1 MVNHIVKSEESE
13 ELLKKLTELHRDLT
27 AIEKLLQEKGYSP
40 DAVSRAGFDYA
51 KICWDNC
58 EFYHNEHFEELR
70 YSESKLIP
78 DSYSA
83 NMLKVFKL
91 LLKYGL
97 DPNAV
102 CEDKGESDTILS
114 CVEYVFNEY
123 VAADTLA
130 LLIEHGGD
138 PFNNV
143 SDESLFDAVDFDV
156 IFGALNMEDRS
167 IYDSMVHCW
176 FVLLGYSDKSG
187 KNKDLLTAFGE
198 RQCDCSLENF
208 KISDLRQHRN
218 YTFGISN
225 VPSRGENWSLHIF
238 DKRTRWEVA
247 RF

>member
-1 MVNHIVKSEESE
+1 MAYPIARSEESE
-13 ELLKKLTELHRDLT
+13 ELLKKLTELHRDPT

-51 KICWDNC
+51 RTCWENC
-58 EFYHNEHFEELR
+58 EYYHNKHFEELR
-70 YSESKLIP
+70 YSESKPVP

-83 NMLKVFKL
+83 NMLQVFKL

-102 CEDKGESDTILS
+102 CEDKCGSDTVLS
-114 CVEYVFNEY
+114 CVEYIFNEY

-138 PFNNV
+138 PYKNV
-143 SDESLFDAVDFDV
+143 SDESLFEEVNFDV
-156 IFGALNMEDRS
+156 FFGAFNMEDRS
-167 IYDSMVHCW
+167 IYDSIVHCW
-176 FVLLGYSDKSG
+176 FVLLGYSDKAGNS
-187 KNKDLLTAFGE
+187 KDLLTAFGK
-198 RQCDCSLENF
+198 RQCDCDLEDF
-208 KISDLRQHRN
+208 RISDLRQHRN

-225 VPSRGENWSLHIF
+225 VPGRGENWSLHIF

>member
-1 MVNHIVKSEESE
+1 MAYPIARSEESE
-13 ELLKKLTELHRDLT
+13 ELLKKLTELHRDPT

-51 KICWDNC
+51 RTCWENC
-58 EFYHNEHFEELR
+58 EYYHNKHFEELR
-70 YSESKLIP
+70 YSESKPVP

-83 NMLKVFKL
+83 NMLQVFKL

-102 CEDKGESDTILS
+102 CEDKCGSDTVLS
-114 CVEYVFNEY
+114 CVEYVSNEY

-138 PFNNV
+138 PYKNV
-143 SDESLFDAVDFDV
+143 SDESLFEEVNFDV
-156 IFGALNMEDRS
+156 FFGAFNMEDRS
-167 IYDSMVHCW
+167 IYDSIVHCW
-176 FVLLGYSDKSG
+176 FVLLGYSDKAGNS
-187 KNKDLLTAFGE
+187 KDLLTAFGK
-198 RQCDCSLENF
+198 RQCDCDLENF
-208 KISDLRQHRN
+208 RISDLRQHRN

-225 VPSRGENWSLHIF
+225 VPGRGENWSLHIF

>member
-1 MVNHIVKSEESE
+1 MAYHIARSEESE
-13 ELLKKLTELHRDLT
+13 ELLKKLTELHRDPT

-51 KICWDNC
+51 RTCWDNC
-58 EFYHNEHFEELR
+58 EYYHNKHFEELR
-70 YSESKLIP
+70 YSESKPVP

-83 NMLKVFKL
+83 NMLQVFKL

-102 CEDKGESDTILS
+102 CEDKCGSDTVLS
-114 CVEYVFNEY
+114 CVEYVSNEY

-138 PFNNV
+138 PYKNV
-143 SDESLFDAVDFDV
+143 SDESLFEEVNFDV
-156 IFGALNMEDRS
+156 FFGAFNMEDRS
-167 IYDSMVHCW
+167 IYDSIVHCW
-176 FVLLGYSDKSG
+176 FVLLGYSDKAGNS
-187 KNKDLLTAFGE
+187 KDLLTAFGK
-198 RQCDCSLENF
+198 RQCDCDLEDF
-208 KISDLRQHRN
+208 RISDLRQHRN

>member
-1 MVNHIVKSEESE
+1 MAYHIARSEESE
-13 ELLKKLTELHRDLT
+13 ELLKKLTELHKDPT
-27 AIEKLLQEKGYSP
+27 AIEKLLQEKCYSP

-51 KICWDNC
+51 RTCWDNC
-58 EFYHNEHFEELR
+58 EYYHNKHFEELR
-70 YSESKLIP
+70 YSESKPVP

-83 NMLKVFKL
+83 NMLQVFKL

-102 CEDKGESDTILS
+102 CEDKCGSDTVLS
-114 CVEYVFNEY
+114 CVEYVSNEY

-138 PFNNV
+138 PYKNV
-143 SDESLFDAVDFDV
+143 SDESLFEEVNFDV
-156 IFGALNMEDRS
+156 FFGAFNMEDRS
-167 IYDSMVHCW
+167 IYDSIVHCW
-176 FVLLGYSDKSG
+176 FVLLGYSDKAGNS
-187 KNKDLLTAFGE
+187 KDLLTAFGK
-198 RQCDCSLENF
+198 RQCDCDLEDF
-208 KISDLRQHRN
+208 RISDLRQHRN

-225 VPSRGENWSLHIF
+225 VPGRGENWSLHIF